1 MRTDRPAPS
10 ARLTKQQVIGG
21 HCQQGRD
28 ERDEGAV
35 KWREGYES
43 DRAYQERR
51 DCLAL
56 IIRGVRP
63 YYLTHFIGSQLQT
76 TDPAADL
83 HEITILSD
91 TPESQ
96 RYVIVRLR
104 LFAPYKTPAHL
115 VVAGEWR

>member
-1 MRTDRPAPS
+1 
-10 ARLTKQQVIGG
+10 
-21 HCQQGRD
+21 
-28 ERDEGAV
+28 V